1 MVSEHDPGSHPHPC
15 QLVNQVEIYFSVI
28 ERKVLTPNDFVNLEE
43 LESRVFDFQKLY
55 ENTATAFQWK
65 FTRQDLKMSWHAFL
79 TQRAC

>member
-1 MVSEHDPGSHPHPC
+1 M
-15 QLVNQVEIYFSVI
+15 
-28 ERKVLTPNDFVNLEE
+28 NLEE